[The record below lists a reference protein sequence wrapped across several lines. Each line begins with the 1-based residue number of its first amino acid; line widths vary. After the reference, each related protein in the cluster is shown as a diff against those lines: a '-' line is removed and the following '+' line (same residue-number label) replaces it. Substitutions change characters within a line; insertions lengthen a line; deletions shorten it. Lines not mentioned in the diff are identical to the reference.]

1 MTTTTFT
8 GMPPSGERIIGLAR
22 GEKRRER
29 ETLVGHPLPER

>member
-8 GMPPSGERIIGLAR
+8 GMPPSGERIIGFGPG
-22 GEKRRER
+22 GEEKR